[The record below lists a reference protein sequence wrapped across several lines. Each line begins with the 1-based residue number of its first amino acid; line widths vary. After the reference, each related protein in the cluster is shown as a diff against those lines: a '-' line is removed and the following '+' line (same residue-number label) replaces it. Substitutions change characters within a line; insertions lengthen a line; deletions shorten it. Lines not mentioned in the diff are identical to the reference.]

1 MYRATLGIMGV
12 LVVAVLVGL
21 SFAPAAS
28 ATRYDI
34 DVTKTVKG
42 YTFHVFGWIDVDKQ
56 AKTVSGHLQVTVTNP
71 AGVVIF
77 DKAFDF
83 TYTWTPA
90 PRPITLALPG
100 VGVVTISFSSMGGI
114 AVTTAPVLV
123 PAQLTARHQRLDR
136 VQ

>member
-1 MYRATLGIMGV
+1 MHRATLGIVGV
-12 LVVAVLVGL
+12 LVVAALVGL
-21 SFAPAAS
+21 PFAPAAS

-34 DVTKTVKG
+34 DITKTVKG
-42 YTFHVFGWIDVDKQ
+42 YTIHVFGWIDVDKQ

-77 DKAFDF
+77 DKVFDF
-83 TYTWTPA
+83 RFTKSSA
-90 PRPITLALPG
+90 PRPITLILPG

-114 AVTTAPVLV
+114 AVGTAPVLV
-123 PAQLTARHQRLDR
+123 PAQLTAWHERLDR